1 MTAKQQ
7 MLVRARALMG
17 FAELVRSQGGDAA
30 TLLRHARLK
39 AGILD
44 QPDATLPFAAAG
56 RLLEETA
63 RSLKL
68 PDFGLRLSRHQD
80 ISVLGA
86 VALIARHAAT
96 AGDALRGISRNFSYH
111 TASARIRLLDD
122 ERAGRTKFVYELDR
136 ELRIP
141 RRQTLELSIAV
152 AHSFLRLVTAD
163 PGKDWHVGFMH
174 REGLPPAQYRKFF
187 GCDVGLA
194 EEADQIIFPSRLLAV
209 PIDAGNPQLQ
219 AAAERYVNNL
229 IRRFPLDIGQQV
241 EALVERQLAVGG
253 SGIDRIAVQL
263 GMHRRTL
270 QRRLEAQGLHFEDI
284 VDLVRRKRADQL
296 LPHAAIPLTEVCQ
309 LLGYTEQSS
318 FNRACRR
325 WYGDTPLAAR
335 QRLH

>member
-17 FAELVRSQGGDAA
+17 FAELVRSHGGDAT

-39 AGILD
+39 PGILD

-122 ERAGRTKFVYELDR
+122 ERTGRAKFFMNRIENCACHVGR
-136 ELRIP
+136 PWSSPSPLRTASCGWSPRTPAKTGTWASCTARDCLERSTGSSSAATSGLP
-141 RRQTLELSIAV
+141 RR
-152 AHSFLRLVTAD
+152 
-163 PGKDWHVGFMH
+163 
-174 REGLPPAQYRKFF
+174 
-187 GCDVGLA
+187 
-194 EEADQIIFPSRLLAV
+194 
-209 PIDAGNPQLQ
+209 
-219 AAAERYVNNL
+219 
-229 IRRFPLDIGQQV
+229 
-241 EALVERQLAVGG
+241 
-253 SGIDRIAVQL
+253 
-263 GMHRRTL
+263 
-270 QRRLEAQGLHFEDI
+270 
-284 VDLVRRKRADQL
+284 
-296 LPHAAIPLTEVCQ
+296 LTR
-309 LLGYTEQSS
+309 SS
-318 FNRACRR
+318 FRRGYWRCRSMRAVRNCRR
-325 WYGDTPLAAR
+325 RPSATSTT
-335 QRLH
+335 